1 MTPFPKRSMIAA
13 LAGTASVA
21 LLAVPAAAAP
31 GGPGAKGHCAKP
43 GILSVSGH
51 GEARVAPDQ
60 VMISLGVTTQADTAA
75 QAMQDNAT
83 RQQAVL
89 DTLQGAGVDE
99 GDIQTSGLSLNPM
112 MNYPSSGAA
121 PSIEGY
127 MAQNLLTVRVT
138 EIARAGEVLDSIVG
152 AGANEMQGIRFIRD
166 DSQAAEDEAL
176 KLAVDDATHRAQVM
190 AEAAGV
196 ELGPI
201 MKIGEP
207 KAEMVPPGPVMMRA
221 MGAEADAKSI
231 PVEGG
236 EVAFTADVDVS
247 FSLGG
252 NACDMAKPD
261 DNGSGPADAQPPA
274 EAQPREPAPEGASQ
288 PDPAPAETA
297 PAPVVPAP
305 TGQDPAPAD
314 EAAPSDTQPAPAN

>member
-1 MTPFPKRSMIAA
+1 MSAFTYRAA
-13 LAGTASVA
+13 AATLAGTACAA
-21 LLAVPAAAAP
+21 LLAAPAMAAP
-31 GGPGAKGHCAKP
+31 GGHGHCMMP
-43 GILSVSGH
+43 GVLSVSGH

-89 DTLQGAGVDE
+89 DTLKQAGIEE

-112 MNYPSSGAA
+112 MNYPENA
-121 PSIEGY
+121 PATITGY
-127 MAQNLLTVRVT
+127 MAQNLLSVRVT

-152 AGANEMQGIRFIRD
+152 AGANEMQGIQFIRD

-176 KLAVDDATHRAQVM
+176 KLAVADATHRAQVM

-201 MKIGEP
+201 LRIGEP
-207 KAEMVPPGPVMMRA
+207 KAEMTGPGPVMMRA
-221 MGAEADAKSI
+221 MSADAKAQSI

-252 NACDMAKPD
+252 GACDMPMPRTDA
-261 DNGSGPADAQPPA
+261 PADA
-274 EAQPREPAPEGASQ
+274 
-288 PDPAPAETA
+288 
-297 PAPVVPAP
+297 
-305 TGQDPAPAD
+305 APAD
-314 EAAPSDTQPAPAN
+314 APAAPAN